1 MHSLLKTLD
10 AAESADHGRRPIRLE
25 GPCPQA
31 GIAAALRR
39 AFDRPAGRAD
49 EIEDEFA
56 LLLSQVH

>member
-10 AAESADHGRRPIRLE
+10 SAEMVDKGRRPIRLE

-39 AFDRPAGRAD
+39 AFDNPVRPAD
-49 EIEDEFA
+49 DVEDEFA